1 MFEFFVDLPIAWRN
15 NAILI
20 SFSRAFDIGNLGY
33 YRSGLFMKSYSAYL
47 LLEATLRNK
56 FSSLIITLKDVL
68 AANRMSI
75 SEFERTLN
83 SIAEFGFINKDKLL
97 EELLRLSLAGLDNEF
112 LQKISSFL
120 LPGKLISVDI
130 WSYFNLQKRHSKE

>member
-1 MFEFFVDLPIAWRN
+1 
-15 NAILI
+15 
-20 SFSRAFDIGNLGY
+20 
-33 YRSGLFMKSYSAYL
+33 MKSYSAYL